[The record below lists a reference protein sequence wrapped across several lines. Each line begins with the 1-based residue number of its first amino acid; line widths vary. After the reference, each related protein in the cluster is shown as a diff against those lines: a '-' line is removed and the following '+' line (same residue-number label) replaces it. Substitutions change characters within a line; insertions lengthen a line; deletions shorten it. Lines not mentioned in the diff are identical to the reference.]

1 MSKINKLSCAVA
13 SDKPDL
19 IIITESWCNSSVE
32 NAQLTIPGYE
42 LQPELRQDR
51 EDTHHGIGGGL
62 IVYVK
67 PGMTIL
73 VHDRMVSDDN
83 FHQFCTFD
91 VVVKQEKWTVY
102 AVYRPPSSTE
112 ENNERLAG
120 LVRNCPNNSILVVI
134 LTILKLTGRTAQRP
148 LAKVGDF

>member
-1 MSKINKLSCAVA
+1 MSKINELSCAVA

-83 FHQFCTFD
+83 FQQFCTFD

-102 AVYRPPSSTE
+102 AV
-112 ENNERLAG
+112 
-120 LVRNCPNNSILVVI
+120 
-134 LTILKLTGRTAQRP
+134 
-148 LAKVGDF
+148 